1 LRLAAKVAR
10 RYRGCGLPLADL
22 VVEANLGLVIA
33 ASRFEPDHGS
43 RFSTYAWWWI
53 KVAIHD
59 TSCVPGHSVKI
70 GTTSAQRAHDDGR
83 KTEWEAMLVDDTPDA
98 EAIVEE
104 HDEKSRC
111 SNALRAALDVLS
123 ERERRVLEARR
134 LSENPTTL
142 EQLGRELSLSSKRV
156 WQIETAAFAKVKRAT
171 TKGLQRKNGLPLPS
185 AELAL
190 A

>member
-1 LRLAAKVAR
+1 MDARLA
-10 RYRGCGLPLADL
+10 GDL
-22 VVEANLGLVIA
+22 SLNTPA
-33 ASRFEPDHGS
+33 
-43 RFSTYAWWWI
+43 Y
-53 KVAIHD
+53 
-59 TSCVPGHSVKI
+59 
-70 GTTSAQRAHDDGR
+70 DDGR

-104 HDEKSRC
+104 HDEKSRR

-123 ERERRVLEARR
+123 ERERRVFEARR

-142 EQLGRELSLSSKRV
+142 ERLGRELSLSSERV
-156 WQIETAAFAKVKRAT
+156 RQIETAAFAKVKRAT
-171 TKGLQRKNGLPLPS
+171 TKGLQRKNVLPQPS